1 MPQISGL
8 LIADE
13 HEKHNTFLQEL
24 HLRLLKSDII
34 S

>member
-13 HEKHNTFLQEL
+13 HEKRNTFLQETTP
-24 HLRLLKSDII
+24 KAAQI
-34 S
+34 